1 MLDTIWMQEEI
12 YFILSNIFDS
22 NTDVE
27 KLKNKSWMV

>member
-1 MLDTIWMQEEI
+1 MVDTIWMQEEI

-27 KLKNKSWMV
+27 KLKK